1 MIDTMIGRLKGVVVY
16 RGSNHLII
24 ETDGI
29 GYKVFVT
36 SAVLSGISEEKE
48 KAFWIHTAVR
58 ENAIDLYGFE
68 TREDIE
74 FFEQL
79 LTVQGIGPKSALSV
93 LDAASVKTLKQGIS
107 LGDTSHLIKVSGI
120 GKKSAE
126 KIMLGLKDKF
136 KDMEGHAGLENEID
150 ALEALTALG
159 YTQRDVRD
167 AFQKIDANIV
177 DTGEK
182 VKEAMRILGSKRK

>member
-1 MIDTMIGRLKGVVVY
+1 MIDIMIGRLKGIVVY
-16 RGSNHLII
+16 RGINHLIL
-24 ETDGI
+24 EAGGV
-29 GYKVFVT
+29 GYKVYVT
-36 SAVLSGISEEKE
+36 SAILSGISEQKE
-48 KAFWIHTAVR
+48 KILWIHTAVR
-58 ENAIDLYGFE
+58 ENALDLYGFDE
-68 TREDIE
+68 REDIE

-79 LTVQGIGPKSALSV
+79 LTVPGIGPKSALSV

-136 KDMEGHAGLENEID
+136 KDTDMRAGLENEIE

-159 YTQRDVRD
+159 YTQRNVRD
-167 AFQKIDANIV
+167 AFQKIDPSIV
-177 DTGEK
+177 DIGEK
-182 VKEAMRILGSKRK
+182 VKEALRILGSKTK

>member
-1 MIDTMIGRLKGVVVY
+1 MIDTMIGRLKGAVVY

-24 ETDGI
+24 DIHGI
-29 GYKVFVT
+29 GYKIFAT
-36 SAVLSGISEEKE
+36 SAILSTTLEEKE
-48 KAFWIHTAVR
+48 KVLWIHTAVR

-68 TREDIE
+68 TREDID

-79 LTVQGIGPKSALSV
+79 LTIPGIGPKSALSV

-136 KDMEGHAGLENEID
+136 KDDPARAGLENEID

-159 YTQRDVRD
+159 YPQRDVRE
-167 AFQKIDANIV
+167 AFQKIDTSVI

-182 VKEAMRILGSKRK
+182 VKEALRILGIKRK